1 MSEKPKPKSSLPDRF
16 NLTGKTAIVTGAS
29 RGIGH
34 ALALG
39 LAEAGAGVVATS
51 RTLEAC
57 QALADQITAAGGEA
71 MAVATDVSQLEQHQ
85 PLLEATMDRF
95 GRLDVLVNN
104 AGVLRPHVTTRVTPD
119 ELDDILAVNL
129 KGPLFLSQ
137 AALDHL
143 SANGG
148 GSIINIGALGAYQP
162 MEGIGAYCAAKAAMA
177 NWTTTMAREWAE
189 RGVRVNLLVPGP
201 VATDMILPR
210 DPEARARFEQEVAG
224 ETIFGRL
231 GVPDDLVGAA
241 VFLAGD
247 ASAYMSGR
255 PVFVDGGMLR

>member
-1 MSEKPKPKSSLPDRF
+1 MDRF
-16 NLTGKTAIVTGAS
+16 DLTGRVAIVTGAS

-34 ALALG
+34 SLAIG
-39 LAEAGAGVVATS
+39 LAEAGAKVVAAS
-51 RTLEAC
+51 RTLDAC
-57 QALADQITAAGGEA
+57 QTLADQITAAGGEA
-71 MAVATDVSQLEQHQ
+71 LAAAVDIGRLEQHQ
-85 PLLEATMDRF
+85 PLLDAAVDRF
-95 GRLDVLVNN
+95 GRLDILVNN
-104 AGVLRPHVTTRVTPD
+104 AGVLRPHHTTRVTPE
-119 ELDDILAVNL
+119 ELDHVLAVNL

-143 SANGG
+143 AADGG
-148 GSIINIGALGAYQP
+148 GSIINIGALGAFQP
-162 MEGIGAYCAAKAAMA
+162 MEGIGAYCAVKAAMA
-177 NWTTTMAREWAE
+177 NWTTTMAREWAS

-210 DPEARARFEQEVAG
+210 DPEARARFEADVSA

-241 VFLAGD
+241 VFLASE
-247 ASAYMSGR
+247 ASAFMSGR